1 MFIISKFIF
10 FFLIKSIFKKVK
22 KKELNKMSYS
32 HLLDENDL
40 NYKNENSSF
49 DDYFFDCTREIFSPN
64 KLDKDFKINE
74 LFFQTQP
81 TEDNTKQINQN
92 TRYQEF
98 NPDINDKDEDQC
110 DDITKKINQI
120 IENQES
126 NAENFAS
133 DINDN
138 NVDSNCFENV
148 IEEKKSEIIE
158 NINEL
163 KKNYKNL
170 GRKKKDFINN
180 TGDSLHSKN
189 AKDNIIRKIKIH
201 ILLFIINLIN
211 DSIKN
216 EFKRQNY
223 TIRGICKE
231 ITSDITIKNNI
242 LLFEQKIGDIL
253 SNDINKKYKNVESDE
268 NKRQIEKIRKAKD
281 KCAKTNELL
290 DKTFDEVYELFI
302 HGDKGIL
309 KEKYGLNKA
318 DNLNDYL
325 NKISYKESKEYV
337 DEFYNNAIS
346 YKTFFDSNRARKQ
359 RKKKD

>member
-1 MFIISKFIF
+1 
-10 FFLIKSIFKKVK
+10 
-22 KKELNKMSYS
+22 MSFS
-32 HLLDENDL
+32 PLLDENDL
-40 NYKNENSSF
+40 NHKNENSYI
-49 DDYFFDCTREIFSPN
+49 DDYFFDCSNEIFCPN
-64 KLDKDFKINE
+64 KLDIDFKIE
-74 LFFQTQP
+74 DLFFQTQS
-81 TEDNTKQINQN
+81 TGDKTNKINQN
-92 TRYQEF
+92 TGNQNF
-98 NPDINDKDEDQC
+98 NPEINDNDEDQF
-110 DDITKKINQI
+110 DDITKKQINQI
-120 IENQES
+120 IGNQES
-126 NAENFAS
+126 KAENFPS

-158 NINEL
+158 NINEI

-211 DSIKN
+211 DCIKK
-216 EFKRQNY
+216 EFNRQNY

-231 ITSDITIKNNI
+231 ITSDITINNNI

-268 NKRQIEKIRKAKD
+268 NRRQIEKIRKAKD

-290 DKTFDEVYELFI
+290 DLTFDEVYELFI

-325 NKISYKESKEYV
+325 NKISYKESKDYV
-337 DEFYNNAIS
+337 DEFYKNAIN